1 MAELKRP
8 LTKESPTVSDSSVEP
23 LATDPASAG
32 SRVARAPGIVTS
44 LLEQLYRQEIAY
56 CRWQGNEPWQADRAV
71 PQGLDIL
78 LDRKDALRMA
88 AILAQA
94 GFKRVVPAAP
104 PPDPGGEHHYLALEE
119 DSGRIVHLH
128 LRYHLAIGDERLS
141 EYRLPWEPLVLSTRR
156 LDRQA
161 GMYVVDP
168 SVEFLF
174 LLVQVALDLRL
185 GSRVRHRL
193 GTPWCCPRRLREV
206 HRRLR
211 GDAGPVAD
219 LSRRLLGAAAADLV
233 SDIVAAEPSFTK
245 VGAFR
250 RCAAPVLNG
259 YRLYRRG
266 GARWR
271 RWWRELSVAARA
283 LSQGLARSP
292 RPDGRM
298 VPTGG
303 VAIAFLGSDGS
314 GKSTLLRE
322 TTAWLSGSLR
332 TVPIYF
338 GSGVGPSSLL
348 RWPLL
353 QAERLL
359 RKRIPSVRERPWR
372 RVPGPTASLRD
383 RLRRAPWVAA
393 RVIWAVALAYERRGK
408 LHTLTRARNRGLV
421 VVCDRYPQ
429 NQFPD
434 FNDGPML
441 RSWRDHPWR
450 LLRGLAEWEGAPYR
464 WAEHV
469 VPDLVLKLHV
479 RPDVAQ
485 RRKPDMELQD
495 LERRAEAVR
504 SLRFPGVTETVDI
517 DADEP
522 LEQVARRIRRCIWR
536 KL

>member
-8 LTKESPTVSDSSVEP
+8 LTKESPTVSDSS
-23 LATDPASAG
+23 SAG
-32 SRVARAPGIVTS
+32 SRVPRVPGIVTS

-56 CRWQGNEPWQADRAV
+56 CRWQGNEPWQADGAV

-94 GFKRVVPAAP
+94 GFKRVVAAAL
-104 PPDPGGEHHYLALEE
+104 PPDAGGEHHYLALEE

-128 LRYHLAIGDERLS
+128 LRYQLAIGDERLS
-141 EYRLPWEPLVLSTRR
+141 EYRVPWEPLVLSTRR

-161 GMYVVDP
+161 GMYVADP

-174 LLVQVALDLRL
+174 LLVRVALDLRL
-185 GSRVRHRL
+185 GSRVRHRI

-245 VGAFR
+245 VRAFR

-271 RWWRELSVAARA
+271 RWWRALSVAVRA

-292 RPDGRM
+292 RADGRM

-359 RKRIPSVRERPWR
+359 RKRMPSVRDRPWR
-372 RVPGPTASLRD
+372 RSTGPNSSLRR
-383 RLRRAPWVAA
+383 RLSRALWAAA
-393 RVIWAVALAYERRGK
+393 RLVWAVALAYEKRGK
-408 LHTLTRARNRGLV
+408 LHALTRARNRGLV

-429 NQFPD
+429 NQFQD

-441 RSWRDHPWR
+441 GSWRDHPWR
-450 LLRGLAEWEGAPYR
+450 LLRAVAEWEGTPYR

-485 RRKPDMELQD
+485 RRKAEMQLQEL
-495 LERRAEAVR
+495 EKREEAIR
-504 SLRFPGVTETVDI
+504 GLRFPDVTETVDI
-517 DADEP
+517 DAEEP
-522 LEQVARRIRRCIWR
+522 LEQVVRRIRRCVWR
-536 KL
+536 KI

>member
-1 MAELKRP
+1 MGALKRP

-32 SRVARAPGIVTS
+32 SRVARAPGVVTS

-56 CRWQGNEPWQADRAV
+56 CRWQGNEPWQAEKAV

-78 LDRKDALRMA
+78 PDRKDALRMA

-94 GFKRVVPAAP
+94 GFKRVVAAAL
-104 PPDPGGEHHYLALEE
+104 PPDPGAEHHYLALEQ
-119 DSGRIVHLH
+119 DSCRIVHLH
-128 LRYHLAIGDERLS
+128 LRYHLAIGDERLN

-161 GMYVVDP
+161 GMYVADP

-283 LSQGLARSP
+283 DRIAARPSAA
-292 RPDGRM
+292 RAM
-298 VPTGG
+298 GG
-303 VAIAFLGSDGS
+303 GPGHLGG
-314 GKSTLLRE
+314 
-322 TTAWLSGSLR
+322 
-332 TVPIYF
+332 
-338 GSGVGPSSLL
+338 GSGVRTARQAAHPDARSQPWSRGGLRPLPTEPVPGLQRRADAEELAGPSVAAAPRPGGVGGRAVSLG
-348 RWPLL
+348 R
-353 QAERLL
+353 A
-359 RKRIPSVRERPWR
+359 
-372 RVPGPTASLRD
+372 
-383 RLRRAPWVAA
+383 RRAGSGPEAPRPAGRGAA
-393 RVIWAVALAYERRGK
+393 AEAGHGAAGSRETGGSRPQPPVPRGDRNGRHRRG
-408 LHTLTRARNRGLV
+408 
-421 VVCDRYPQ
+421 
-429 NQFPD
+429 
-434 FNDGPML
+434 
-441 RSWRDHPWR
+441 
-450 LLRGLAEWEGAPYR
+450 
-464 WAEHV
+464 
-469 VPDLVLKLHV
+469 
-479 RPDVAQ
+479 
-485 RRKPDMELQD
+485 
-495 LERRAEAVR
+495 
-504 SLRFPGVTETVDI
+504 
-517 DADEP
+517 
-522 LEQVARRIRRCIWR
+522 
-536 KL
+536 

>member
-1 MAELKRP
+1 MADLKRP
-8 LTKESPTVSDSSVEP
+8 LTKESPTVSDSS
-23 LATDPASAG
+23 SAG
-32 SRVARAPGIVTS
+32 SRVPRGPGIVTS

-56 CRWQGNEPWQADRAV
+56 CRWQGNEPWQADGAV

-94 GFKRVVPAAP
+94 GFKRVVAAAL
-104 PPDPGGEHHYLALEE
+104 PPDAGGEHHSLA
-119 DSGRIVHLH
+119 
-128 LRYHLAIGDERLS
+128 
-141 EYRLPWEPLVLSTRR
+141 LSTRR

-161 GMYVVDP
+161 GMYVADP

-174 LLVQVALDLRL
+174 LLVRVALDLRL

-193 GTPWCCPRRLREV
+193 GTPWCCPGRLREV

-233 SDIVAAEPSFTK
+233 SDIVAAEPSFTN

-314 GKSTLLRE
+314 GKSTLLQE

-372 RVPGPTASLRD
+372 RPTGPNSSLRD
-383 RLRRAPWVAA
+383 LLRRAPWVAA
-393 RVIWAVALAYERRGK
+393 RVVWPVALAYERRGK

-495 LERRAEAVR
+495 LKRRAEAVR
-504 SLRFPGVTETVDI
+504 SP
-517 DADEP
+517 
-522 LEQVARRIRRCIWR
+522 
-536 KL
+536 